1 MVGRHRRGKRP
12 LCGPTVPSDISP
24 VPALRL
30 LCVLVPTLVLS
41 TVRPLPAQ
49 SDRAAFERAAK
60 YSEEERGYGIVVMV
74 DGRIVFEQYARNV
87 SPARTNLLASGT
99 KSFVGPLAIA
109 AQADGLLMLDEPV
122 SQTIPEWQGDPAR
135 AAITIR
141 QLLTLTSGIDGQRNL
156 EPPSY
161 AESITAQVTA
171 APGTRFQYGAAPFQI
186 FGELLRRK
194 LEPRGETVGGY
205 LKRRILDPVGIATG
219 FWRGMAQGQPQ
230 LPSGAY
236 LSAREWAKF
245 GEFIRRG
252 GEWNGTQ
259 VLPRDQ
265 VEAMFTGTT
274 ANPAY
279 GLTWWLNVDVAPE
292 LRDEIRVLRNN
303 FGAMDRVPGLEGMVT
318 AAGAFKQR
326 LYIIPSRRMVVARLG
341 NSVGPQFDDARFLG
355 LLTGTVRE

>member
-1 MVGRHRRGKRP
+1 MTRA
-12 LCGPTVPSDISP
+12 LSI
-24 VPALRL
+24 PAIYAIGATL
-30 LCVLVPTLVLS
+30 LTWSALGVPTSLA
-41 TVRPLPAQ
+41 AQ
-49 SDRAAFERAAK
+49 GADRAAFARAAA

-74 DGRIVFEQYARNV
+74 DGRVVFEQYARNV

-109 AQADGLLMLDEPV
+109 AQADGLLRLDEPV
-122 SQTIPEWQGDPAR
+122 SETLHEWRADPRR
-135 AAITIR
+135 AGITIR
-141 QLLTLTSGIDGQRNL
+141 QLLTLTSGIEGAVNL

-161 AESITAQVTA
+161 AESVTAQVTA
-171 APGTRFQYGAAPFQI
+171 EAGTRFQYGAAPFQI
-186 FGELLRRK
+186 FGEVLRRK
-194 LEPRGETVGGY
+194 LEPRGETVAQY
-205 LKRRILDPVGIATG
+205 LKRRLLDPVGIQTG
-219 FWRGMAQGQPQ
+219 FWRGMGQGQPQ

-236 LSAREWAKF
+236 MNAREWVKF

-259 VLPRDQ
+259 VLPRDE
-265 VEAMFTGTT
+265 VEAMFRGTD

-279 GLTWWLNVDVAPE
+279 GLTWWLNVDITPE
-292 LRDEIRVLRNN
+292 LRAEVRQLQNN

-355 LLTGTVRE
+355 LLTGTIRE